1 MKKKWCHFL
10 VSKFKVKIDTA
21 DLERVSQQTWRIRQR
36 DDVDKLSIITSVRT
50 TKGSRNISLGKFIM
64 NPPKGKLVYPRR
76 YFDGFDYRQENLII
90 CTLQERQR
98 MLPKKRKDTSSK
110 YRGVSFAKK
119 KKLWRAGI
127 TLDGRMINLGDF
139 KTESEAA
146 EAFNR
151 ASSIYFGK
159 NGYQNTI
166 NLVKSR
172 RR

>member
-1 MKKKWCHFL
+1 
-10 VSKFKVKIDTA
+10 
-21 DLERVSQQTWRIRQR
+21 
-36 DDVDKLSIITSVRT
+36 
-50 TKGSRNISLGKFIM
+50 M

-127 TLDGRMINLGDF
+127 TIDGRMLNLGDF
-139 KTESEAA
+139 KTENEAA
-146 EAFNR
+146 EAFNK

-166 NLVKSR
+166 HLGKSR

>member
-10 VSKFKVKIDTA
+10 VGKFKVKIDTA
-21 DLERVSQQTWRIRQR
+21 DLERVSQRTWRIRQR

-50 TKGSRNISLGKFIM
+50 PKGTRNISLGKFIM

-127 TLDGRMINLGDF
+127 TIDGRMINLGDF

-146 EAFNR
+146 QAFNR

-166 NLVKSR
+166 NLSKSR

>member
-1 MKKKWCHFL
+1 MKKKWCNFL
-10 VSKFKVKIDTA
+10 VGKFKVKIDKA
-21 DLERVSQQTWRIRQR
+21 DLKRVSQYKWRIRQR
-36 DDVDKLSIITSVRT
+36 DDVDKLAIITSVRT
-50 TKGSRNISLGKFIM
+50 AIGSRNISLGKFLM

-76 YFDGFDYRQENLII
+76 YFDGFDYRKENLII

-127 TLDGRMINLGDF
+127 TIDGRMINLGDF

-146 EAFNR
+146 EAFNE

-166 NLVKSR
+166 HSGKSR
-172 RR
+172 RG